1 MQLASTV
8 SLYIDND
15 VLITQA
21 RKVDLELADMDANE
35 EAVIIKVKVL
45 AEMYAWHDPLSD
57 IQL

>member
-45 AEMYAWHDPLSD
+45 AEMYAWHDLLSD